1 MSSILHLGNTWLL
14 IFSFPGQE
22 DRPRSEAFGAVSVR
36 CAERCA
42 PGCPGTTAGQ
52 DLNLSMDR
60 VVGARNLTNKLWNA
74 GKFLQ
79 MALDQAAPADAA
91 AAAAADFSRPEL
103 LAELPLAER
112 WILSSLHQVSALRLP
127 SACDCYYRLRFSF
140 NVCVEEAFKTKV
152 LLL

>member
-1 MSSILHLGNTWLL
+1 
-14 IFSFPGQE
+14 
-22 DRPRSEAFGAVSVR
+22 
-36 CAERCA
+36 
-42 PGCPGTTAGQ
+42 
-52 DLNLSMDR
+52 MDR

-91 AAAAADFSRPEL
+91 AAAAADFSRPES

-127 SACDCYYRLRFSF
+127 SACDRYYRLRFF
-140 NVCVEEAFKTKV
+140 VRWLC
-152 LLL
+152 